1 MQRIPHTRILLVA
14 PRSSAPSLAT
24 LLATAHDLADAA
36 GATILPHFRKPI
48 EVDNKDKSGFDPVTI
63 ADTAAETVMRRLI
76 AKRHPDHGIIG
87 EEFAAV
93 ESAGAFNW
101 ILDPIDGTR
110 AFITGYPLWGTLIG
124 VIDGNTPVIGMM
136 DQPFTRERF
145 WAAPG
150 GRTRSAQY
158 RGPDGKVRAM
168 QTSDCTTLGDA
179 ILACTTPDMFK
190 TPAQRSAFGSVS
202 QAVKMTRFGGDCYAY
217 CMLAAGHVDLVIEA
231 SLKAVDIAPLI
242 PIIEAAGG
250 VVTSWTGAPATYGG
264 EVIAAG
270 SAKLHAAACKLL
282 TARRA

>member
-1 MQRIPHTRILLVA
+1 VVLRTP
-14 PRSSAPSLAT
+14 APSIAS

-36 GATILPHFRKPI
+36 GATILPHFRTPI
-48 EVDNKDKSGFDPVTI
+48 PVDNKDAAGFDPVTV
-63 ADTAAETVMRRLI
+63 ADTAAETVMRQLI
-76 AKRHPDHGIIG
+76 AERHPDHGVIG

-93 ESAGAFNW
+93 ESAGAYNW

-124 VIDGNTPVIGMM
+124 LLDGDRPVIGMM
-136 DQPFTRERF
+136 DQPFTHERF
-145 WAAPG
+145 WAAPT
-150 GRTRSAQY
+150 GRTKSAQY
-158 RGPDGKVRAM
+158 RGPDGKARTI
-168 QTSDCTTLGDA
+168 QTRDCPRLGDA

-190 TPAQRSAFGSVS
+190 TTAQRASFGAVSA
-202 QAVKMTRFGGDCYAY
+202 AVRMTRFGGDCYAY

-250 VVTSWTGAPATYGG
+250 VVTTWSGGPATHGG

-270 SAKLHAAACKLL
+270 NAKLHAAARKVLMG
-282 TARRA
+282 RRT